1 MKKNG
6 MGLGLTVAYSIL
18 QSHNAKIR
26 AQSKENE
33 GTEFQVSFKKNY
45 TFNAFK
51 ALSIELDSFKTG
63 RKRSPFFLIAER
75 YFAIVNCLG
84 LNW

>member
-6 MGLGLTVAYSIL
+6 MGLGLTVTYSIL

-33 GTEFQVSFKKNY
+33 GTEFQVSFKKN
-45 TFNAFK
+45 
-51 ALSIELDSFKTG
+51 LH
-63 RKRSPFFLIAER
+63 
-75 YFAIVNCLG
+75 V
-84 LNW
+84 